1 MTTEHKAWDWNKNES
16 DIWTIP
22 SEDSWHLLHRWK
34 SRGFTAF
41 LDLGCGLGRHSLQF
55 ARENFGVSAFD
66 LSPVAI
72 ETVRA
77 KAAEENL
84 RIDARAGDMTDLPYA
99 DGSFDC
105 LLAYHVISHTD
116 TPGIRRVIAEIGRVL
131 RPGAEYFLTLCSKNA
146 RSYKDA
152 GFPQIDGNTVRKIED
167 GPENGIP
174 HFFADDAAVADLLR
188 DLPPINVRHVQDVV
202 VDSKPYGSWHYFI
215 LGRKPEAE
223 RVER

>member
-1 MTTEHKAWDWNKNES
+1 MKTEHKAWDWNKNES

-34 SRGFTAF
+34 AGGCSTF

-55 ARENFGVSAFD
+55 AREGFTVSSFD
-66 LSPVAI
+66 LSPVAV
-72 ETVRA
+72 ETVRESAA
-77 KAAEENL
+77 KEHL
-84 RIDARAGDMTDLPYA
+84 SVDAQTGDMTELPYPDA
-99 DGSFDC
+99 SFDC

-116 TPGIRRVIAEIGRVL
+116 TAGIRKVIGEIGRVL
-131 RPGAEYFLTLCSKNA
+131 KPGAEFFLTLCSKNA

-152 GFPQIDGNTVRKIED
+152 GFPKIDENTVRKIED

-174 HFFADDAAVADLLR
+174 HFFADDAAISDLFREL
-188 DLPPINVRHVQDVV
+188 LPVSVKHVQDLV

-215 LGRKPEAE
+215 LGKKPDAN
-223 RVER
+223 